1 MLLTPRCK
9 QTQKNVA
16 NGRDLSSA
24 FRIQKDQLLAK
35 MQTLGKSTPKVFKR
49 LQTLHFDEDKIKGS
63 FEDILLNQ
71 ELASVVKHVKIA
83 NRREGF
89 TG

>member
-1 MLLTPRCK
+1 ME
-9 QTQKNVA
+9 
-16 NGRDLSSA
+16 
-24 FRIQKDQLLAK
+24 KDQLLAK